1 MPGSSSLPAS
11 VRHSRNEAFT
21 GVHIRAGAWQGV
33 GTATTSKVLC
43 QQRCCQN
50 GQQHCTSSSK
60 CTVSQSV
67 SHNCSCCQLPTRSVT
82 GCMKPQFSS
91 AAHHVQ
97 TNACNRCQRLPEHN
111 TVALPNCMVAALP
124 GAQRCRSN
132 KFEAFG
138 TIEMFCRSDWLSWR

>member
-1 MPGSSSLPAS
+1 MKLSRGSTSEQVHGRGLALPRPPKSCANDVAARMAS
-11 VRHSRNEAFT
+11 N
-21 GVHIRAGAWQGV
+21 
-33 GTATTSKVLC
+33 TAQAAANVQS
-43 QQRCCQN
+43 
-50 GQQHCTSSSK
+50 
-60 CTVSQSV
+60 VSQSV